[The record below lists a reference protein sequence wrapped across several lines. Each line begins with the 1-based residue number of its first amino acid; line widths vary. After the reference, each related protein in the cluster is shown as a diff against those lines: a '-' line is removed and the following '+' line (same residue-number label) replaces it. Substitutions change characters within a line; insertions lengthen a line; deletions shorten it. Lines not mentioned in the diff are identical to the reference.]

1 MSIMTSRIN
10 LNEYLQRIGPY
21 SALTPDQRQQL
32 IEGARF
38 LEEDKGQVLFEHG
51 ERASHVYVVICGHV
65 KLGFSSQQGAEK
77 VVSVSGPGESFGEAC
92 VTLGRDYPFRAEM
105 LEAATL
111 LVIPAPLFHQLM
123 ADNAAFAALVTRRI
137 AENLHYLLQEMES
150 ASLMSGAERVADFLV
165 RQLDRD
171 AAGAVTVDLAL
182 PKSVIASRLSLTQ
195 EHFSRLLRQLSDQ
208 GLIEVDRRHVHIPN
222 VGQLRRF
229 LNSGAGHCVNRGGRS
244 FGRGRTGWG
253 QLAAA

>member
-1 MSIMTSRIN
+1 
-10 LNEYLQRIGPY
+10 
-21 SALTPDQRQQL
+21 
-32 IEGARF
+32 
-38 LEEDKGQVLFEHG
+38 
-51 ERASHVYVVICGHV
+51 
-65 KLGFSSQQGAEK
+65 
-77 VVSVSGPGESFGEAC
+77 
-92 VTLGRDYPFRAEM
+92 
-105 LEAATL
+105 
-111 LVIPAPLFHQLM
+111 
-123 ADNAAFAALVTRRI
+123 
-137 AENLHYLLQEMES
+137 
-150 ASLMSGAERVADFLV
+150 MSGAERVADFLV